1 MPDKLGEKDKSYE
14 RLTERFD
21 LALWATKSAIWD
33 WDIEE
38 NLSGARPAISFCS
51 AVVTMKLRKILIS
64 RITTIRGCRAC
75 IPMIVNALCAVCTII
90 GKMIRPM
97 KVEYCYRLPDGEYTW
112 IRSLGQVVRAPD
124 GRPLRMV
131 GMNVDISGPKW
142 AEAKREIEARLSA
155 VLENAPVA
163 IIWKDANG
171 KYEYANSVWLKRTGL
186 TSEQMRGKAAHDL
199 FPHAVPLIETQDRKV
214 VETGAAVQFEFEEEI
229 DSHAR
234 WFIVTKFPVIDANGR
249 VTSIVSMETDITDKK
264 RAEQALE
271 SELS

>member
-1 MPDKLGEKDKSYE
+1 VGDEVRNLGLGHRRKFVWSSSGHQFLFGRGDDEI
-14 RLTERFD
+14 TENF
-21 LALWATKSAIWD
+21 
-33 WDIEE
+33 DIEDNDNPWVSRLHPDDRERALRCLHDHWE
-38 NLSGARPAISFCS
+38 NDTPYE
-51 AVVTMKLRKILIS
+51 
-64 RITTIRGCRAC
+64 
-75 IPMIVNALCAVCTII
+75 
-90 GKMIRPM
+90 
-97 KVEYCYRLPDGEYTW
+97 VEYSYRLPDGEYTW

-171 KYEYANSVWLKRTGL
+171 KYEYANSIWLKRTGL